1 MMTPNSVLRGTTS
14 STEACV
20 SAGIVPVMPYTRL
33 AVTLCLTRLR
43 PFVGAALL
51 SVLLPFAAA
60 QAALVALDVSAERR
74 LELPWGNV
82 VELQGIARFAL
93 DPADTANAAI
103 VDLAHAPVGEDGR
116 VHFDADFVLQIPETL
131 PPSPVLLLEV
141 SNRGGRGVISSFNL
155 AGRSPHETLV
165 AAFGDGFLQ
174 RQGLVLGWL
183 GWQFDVPREPGR
195 MGLTAPVARSD
206 ADPIQGRLRIDW
218 VIDRSA
224 TRLPLGHRG
233 MRSHRPVAPESARH
247 VLTRRSARDAPPE
260 LVDRAGWQFVG
271 EADATVADAIEM
283 IAGFEPGWIYELVY
297 DAIDP
302 QVAGVGLAALRDFVS
317 HLRHDAAA
325 PVQVEHAIAVGVSQ
339 SGRLL
344 RHFLYEGF
352 NLDEAARTVFDG
364 VLTVVAGAGR
374 GSFNHRFAQPSL
386 DGHRYSAF
394 HHPVDLYPFTSSPVE
409 DPVTRRNEGLL
420 DVYGSEAGR
429 PRLMQVNAGYEYY
442 GRAASLLH
450 HDPSGHEDI
459 DPAADERLYHIAGG
473 QHFVQP
479 LESLSPMA
487 SLAGGTVPM
496 LRGNV
501 VDWRLNLRALLH
513 RLVLWVRDD
522 VTPPPT
528 QVPRLADG
536 GLVPVDALEL
546 PDIPALEA
554 PRVTHV
560 ARRMDYGP
568 RFAAAGIIDH
578 EPPHAGL
585 AFASR
590 VAQLDALGNECCGI
604 RNVELRVPL
613 ATHLPWSLRHGLA
626 NPHEIADFTG
636 TTLPL
641 AATPALR
648 AAQDARPAISELYAG
663 REDYLRQIGAA
674 ADALIDEG
682 FMLDEDRARVLT
694 AAGERWQLWYEAPQ
708 EGADGNE

>member
-1 MMTPNSVLRGTTS
+1 MSAAPLGLTPLRLFAGVVL
-14 STEACV
+14 
-20 SAGIVPVMPYTRL
+20 
-33 AVTLCLTRLR
+33 LC
-43 PFVGAALL
+43 
-51 SVLLPFAAA
+51 VLLPGSVAR
-60 QAALVALDVSAERR
+60 AALVFLDVADERI

-82 VELQGIARFAL
+82 VELQGVARFAL
-93 DPADTANAAI
+93 DPADPANAAV
-103 VDLAHAPVGEDGR
+103 VDLAHAPVGDDGR
-116 VHFDADFVLQIPETL
+116 VHFDADFVLQIPEVL

-155 AGRSPHETLV
+155 AGRGPHDTLE

-174 RQGLVLGWL
+174 RQGLVLAWL

-195 MGLTAPVARSD
+195 MGLTAPVAH
-206 ADPIQGRLRIDW
+206 AEAGPIRGRLRMDW
-218 VIDRSA
+218 VVDRPV

-233 MRSHRPVAPESARH
+233 MRSHRPVEPDSAHH
-247 VLTRRSARDAPPE
+247 VLTRRSGRDASPE
-260 LVDRAGWQFVG
+260 LVSRARWRFVG
-271 EADATVADAIEM
+271 EVDPASPGAIEM
-283 IAGFEPGWIYELVY
+283 DAGFEPGWIYELVWE
-297 DAIDP
+297 AVDP

-317 HLRHDAAA
+317 HLRHDPAA

-352 NLDEAARTVFDG
+352 NRDDEARTVFDG
-364 VLTVVAGAGR
+364 MLSVVAGAGR

-394 HHPVDLYPFTSSPVE
+394 HHPVDLYPFTSLPVE
-409 DPVTRRNEGLL
+409 DPVNGRREGLL
-420 DVYGSEAGR
+420 DVYGQGQGR

-450 HDPSGHEDI
+450 HDPLGRHDV
-459 DPAADERLYHIAGG
+459 DPADDERLYHIAGG
-473 QHFVQP
+473 QHFVQSFG
-479 LESLSPMA
+479 SLSLIEPV
-487 SLAGGTVPM
+487 AGDQPSM

-501 VDWRLNLRALLH
+501 VDWRYNLRALLH

-522 VTPPPT
+522 VSPPET
-528 QVPRLADG
+528 QVPRIDEG
-536 GLVPVDALEL
+536 GLVSVEAIRL
-546 PDIPALEA
+546 PSVPALEA
-554 PRVTHV
+554 PRAAHV
-560 ARRMDYGP
+560 ARRMDYGS
-568 RFAAAGIIDH
+568 RFSDEGIIDH

-590 VAQLDALGNECCGI
+590 VPQVDAFGNECCGI

-626 NPHEIADFTG
+626 NAHEIADFSG
-636 TTLPL
+636 TTLPF
-641 AATPALR
+641 AAIPALR
-648 AAQDARPAISELYAG
+648 AAKDPRPTISELYADG
-663 REDYLRQIGAA
+663 DDYLRQVGEA

-682 FMLDEDRARVLT
+682 FMLAEDRTRVL
-694 AAGERWQLWYEAPQ
+694 AAAADHWYAWFEAPQ